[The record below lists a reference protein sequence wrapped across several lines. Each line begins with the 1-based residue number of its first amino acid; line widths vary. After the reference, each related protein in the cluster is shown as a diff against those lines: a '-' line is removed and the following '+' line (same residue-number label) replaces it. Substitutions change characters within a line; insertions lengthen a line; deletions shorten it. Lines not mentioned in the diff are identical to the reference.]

1 MSAHNG
7 PEISRTFARELE
19 DDLAQM
25 LVHLCLRMLPV
36 DGNHLLRCGVQ
47 TAKKIDQKPSRGVQT
62 AKKLIENSH
71 EWVQRMDA
79 TAHLLE

>member
-1 MSAHNG
+1 MHTHTDADADAEIEYFLHSMSAHNG
-7 PEISRTFARELE
+7 PEISHTFARELE

-47 TAKKIDQKPSRGVQT
+47 TAKK
-62 AKKLIENSH
+62 LIENSH
-71 EWVQRMDA
+71 EGSKRPKN
-79 TAHLLE
+79 